1 MNYVLYLEFCHS
13 INNKVHFHSVFNPAG
28 TCNFMYNILHI
39 PELYI

>member
-1 MNYVLYLEFCHS
+1 MSYTWSFATAL
-13 INNKVHFHSVFNPAG
+13 NNKVHFHSVFNLVG

>member
-1 MNYVLYLEFCHS
+1 MSYTWSFATAL
-13 INNKVHFHSVFNPAG
+13 NNKVPSHSVFNLAG